1 MFVQDCPNFLKN
13 IKKKEKMFMKIF
25 FSKCPKFVWVP
36 VIILANCSATSIKE
50 RLSKILVC
58 AFKTDKELYL
68 FRPIVDLSQVLVLLC
83 IEKKKPLSVA
93 DIASLV
99 SAIHVMVQIV
109 FIIGRFS
116 SSISWKVLQISQK
129 LIDICFL
136 KVAGIR

>member
-1 MFVQDCPNFLKN
+1 M
-13 IKKKEKMFMKIF
+13 
-25 FSKCPKFVWVP
+25 
-36 VIILANCSATSIKE
+36 
-50 RLSKILVC
+50 
-58 AFKTDKELYL
+58 
-68 FRPIVDLSQVLVLLC
+68 
-83 IEKKKPLSVA
+83 SVA

-99 SAIHVMVQIV
+99 SAIRVMVQIV

>member
-36 VIILANCSATSIKE
+36 VIILANCSATSVKE

-83 IEKKKPLSVA
+83 IEKKNL
-93 DIASLV
+93 
-99 SAIHVMVQIV
+99 
-109 FIIGRFS
+109 
-116 SSISWKVLQISQK
+116 
-129 LIDICFL
+129 
-136 KVAGIR
+136 

>member
-1 MFVQDCPNFLKN
+1 
-13 IKKKEKMFMKIF
+13 MKIF

-93 DIASLV
+93 DIASFV
-99 SAIHVMVQIV
+99 SAIRVMVQIV